1 MRIRE
6 QMRGV
11 GQVYRFTL
19 VQHVKNK
26 ANMISLIVMLILA
39 MTMVPLASLMMG
51 GALGNDTA
59 PLPDDGMSRIPFSSG
74 GEHITYVGMMDETG
88 FELGKLLDPYMQSIR
103 VVDLD
108 VWQESYAS
116 NRYAVAVHVY
126 FSPEQGAY
134 RIETF
139 TAADSLV
146 DRADV
151 DDLVS
156 LLADGVA
163 EARATSMTDT
173 ERSWLE
179 SLSASYAVGG
189 RAASLSET
197 SGVGSDTGFAV
208 EYAYSIVLLMLCL
221 MSSSY
226 IIRAVVEEKSSKLID
241 LLLVSVQP
249 LALLCGKILAMMTV
263 VFGTFLTIALGT
275 GLSTAVTGMFLDT
288 SVIGTGLGEMGIS
301 LTSLNLGVGTVIVV
315 IISLLFSYLTYS
327 IMSGIA
333 GASCSSMND
342 VEGAMM
348 GITLTAMVGYV
359 VACAASAVPDRTVAL
374 LTSLIPI
381 VSSFCAPAHYIC
393 GRIGM
398 GVMLLSWAIQIGMII
413 VLALLGAN
421 VYRDLILYRG
431 KRLRLRDM
439 LRIAGMRGGVRRDA

>member
-1 MRIRE
+1 
-6 QMRGV
+6 
-11 GQVYRFTL
+11 
-19 VQHVKNK
+19 
-26 ANMISLIVMLILA
+26 
-39 MTMVPLASLMMG
+39 
-51 GALGNDTA
+51 
-59 PLPDDGMSRIPFSSG
+59 
-74 GEHITYVGMMDETG
+74 
-88 FELGKLLDPYMQSIR
+88 
-103 VVDLD
+103 
-108 VWQESYAS
+108 
-116 NRYAVAVHVY
+116 
-126 FSPEQGAY
+126 
-134 RIETF
+134 
-139 TAADSLV
+139 
-146 DRADV
+146 
-151 DDLVS
+151 
-156 LLADGVA
+156 
-163 EARATSMTDT
+163 
-173 ERSWLE
+173 
-179 SLSASYAVGG
+179 
-189 RAASLSET
+189 
-197 SGVGSDTGFAV
+197 
-208 EYAYSIVLLMLCL
+208 

-263 VFGTFLTIALGT
+263 VFGTLLTIALGT

-413 VLALLGAN
+413 VLALFGAN